1 MMMDKEAWGA
11 VVKKNHSTVHFKLVS
26 CMILVMFFIKI
37 VIIKNDIFSLQKPE
51 KIQKSKKKKKEAKE
65 KLRKQSHLPL
75 QQKE

>member
-1 MMMDKEAWGA
+1 
-11 VVKKNHSTVHFKLVS
+11 
-26 CMILVMFFIKI
+26 MIFVMFFIKI
-37 VIIKNDIFSLQKPE
+37 VIIKNDICSLQKLE